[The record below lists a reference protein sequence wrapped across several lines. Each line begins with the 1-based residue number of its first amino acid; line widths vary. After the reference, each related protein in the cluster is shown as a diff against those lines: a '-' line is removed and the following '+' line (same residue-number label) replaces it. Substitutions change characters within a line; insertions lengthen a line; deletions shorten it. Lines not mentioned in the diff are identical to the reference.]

1 MENKGVKR
9 RLLLSPVV
17 RIILGLSVCFVVF
30 IVAQNVTSNLLGMTN
45 LDKDFRNLLKG
56 IISSILVLYTYRI
69 FYKYIEKRRIS
80 EISTKGIV
88 KNLTLGI
95 LIGVVLQ
102 WLTVLVIDL
111 NGGFKVLSINPVSFV
126 IIPLTVAFTVAIFE
140 EILIR
145 GILFRIIE
153 EKLGSYFALIISAII
168 FGGLH
173 LINPNSSLI
182 SATCVAIEGGFLLG
196 AAYIYSRSL
205 WFPIAIHF
213 AWNFMQSGIFGA
225 ITSGNE
231 KTNSLL
237 TTQITGAKIIT
248 GGEFGP
254 EGTIQAII
262 FCLITTLILMYLNI
276 TNDKLIKPYWEN
288 KKLLNSAT
296 KIEENGKRDYIDPIY
311 SKSME

>member
-1 MENKGVKR
+1 MKNKSIKHQ
-9 RLLLSPVV
+9 LLRNPFV
-17 RIILGLSVCFVVF
+17 RMIFGLLVCFAAFIILQNIAAKLSILAGF
-30 IVAQNVTSNLLGMTN
+30 
-45 LDKDFRNLLKG
+45 DKDFRNLIKG
-56 IISSILVLYTYRI
+56 IMASVAVI
-69 FYKYIEKRRIS
+69 FAYKLFYQKIENREVT
-80 EISTKGIV
+80 EIGVKGIV

-95 LIGVVLQ
+95 SIGVVLQ
-102 WLTVLVIDL
+102 CLTVLVIYL
-111 NGGFKVLSINPVSFV
+111 NNGFKVQSVNPVSFI

-153 EKLGSYFALIISAII
+153 EKLGSYIALIISAII

-182 SATCVAIEGGFLLG
+182 SATCVAVEGGLLLG

-205 WFPIAIHF
+205 WLPIAIHF
-213 AWNFMQSGIFGA
+213 AWNFMQSGILGA

-254 EGTIQAII
+254 EGTLQAIL
-262 FCLITTLILMYLNI
+262 FCLIATIVLMYLNSKEG
-276 TNDKLIKPYWEN
+276 KLIKPYWKRTESLSVMHL
-288 KKLLNSAT
+288 KL
-296 KIEENGKRDYIDPIY
+296 I
-311 SKSME
+311 